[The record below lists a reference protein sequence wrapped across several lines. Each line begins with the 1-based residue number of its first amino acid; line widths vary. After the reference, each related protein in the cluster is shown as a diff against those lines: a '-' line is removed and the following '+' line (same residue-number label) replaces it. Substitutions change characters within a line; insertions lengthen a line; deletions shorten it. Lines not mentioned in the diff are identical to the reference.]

1 MPVRRDPHDLERSNL
16 HTAVDLTD
24 ASVLEIGCG
33 EGRLTAL
40 YQDVTRQVIGL
51 DVQLDILQSAKNN
64 FLSKSRFAV
73 ADALS
78 LPFANQSFDVVIFAW
93 SL

>member
-1 MPVRRDPHDLERSNL
+1 MPVKRDPADLERTNL
-16 HTAVDLTD
+16 HAAVDLTD
-24 ASVLEIGCG
+24 ARVLEIGCG

-40 YQDVTRQVIGL
+40 YQDVTRQVIGI
-51 DVQLDILQSAKNN
+51 DVQLDMLQSAKNK
-64 FLSKSRFAV
+64 LYSKSRFAI

-78 LPFANQSFDVVIFAW
+78 LPFANKSFDVVIFAW